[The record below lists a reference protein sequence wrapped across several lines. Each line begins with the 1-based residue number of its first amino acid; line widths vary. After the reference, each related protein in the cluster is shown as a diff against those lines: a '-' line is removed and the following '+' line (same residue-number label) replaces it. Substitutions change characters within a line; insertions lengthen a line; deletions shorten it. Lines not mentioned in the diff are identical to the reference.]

1 MWLGQGNWRKLNK
14 NFLLVNKLCNLLDST
29 IQKRA
34 KKRKV
39 DLQAT
44 REENPEMAELAASLQ
59 ISHFQRVCQHI
70 DYKYLQQVS
79 NCHKIKVVLA
89 IKKHF
94 YFFLK
99 FQEDCLFKLQF
110 SNLMVGYYYTRKR
123 IQ

>member
-1 MWLGQGNWRKLNK
+1 MWLGQGNWRKLNQ
-14 NFLLVNKLCNLLDST
+14 NFLLVNKLYCATFWTLSSK
-29 IQKRA
+29 KRT

-70 DYKYLQQVS
+70 NYKYLQQV
-79 NCHKIKVVLA
+79 NCHKMKVVLA

-94 YFFLK
+94 YFFLR
-99 FQEDCLFKLQF
+99 FQKDCLFQLQF
-110 SNLMVGYYYTRKR
+110 SN
-123 IQ
+123 

>member
-1 MWLGQGNWRKLNK
+1 MAWTRKLEK
-14 NFLLVNKLCNLLDST
+14 IEQKFLACEQAVQPSGPPSK
-29 IQKRA
+29 KRA

-39 DLQAT
+39 GLQAT
-44 REENPEMAELAASLQ
+44 REENPEMAELAALLQ

-70 DYKYLQQVS
+70 NYKYLQQV
-79 NCHKIKVVLA
+79 NCHKMKVVLA

-94 YFFLK
+94 YFFLR

-110 SNLMVGYYYTRKR
+110 SNLMVGHYYTRKR